1 MTEKRFKMKKLEY
14 EVYFIDS
21 QQEYVDEDE
30 PNFKIDGERTLSN
43 SQILDLL
50 NENEKLKNK
59 LKFFNGLNEPYG
71 TIIKE
76 NERLKKENER
86 LKKENKDLEFFR
98 YNVFKSMDKA
108 RIWREKKLKARKNS

>member
-21 QQEYVDEDE
+21 QQEYVDKDE
-30 PNFKIDGERTLSN
+30 PNFKIDGEKTMSN

-50 NENEKLKNK
+50 NENERLKNK
-59 LKFFNGLNEPYG
+59 LKFFNELNEPYG
-71 TIIKE
+71 TIIE
-76 NERLKKENER
+76 ENER
-86 LKKENKDLEFFR
+86 LKKENKDLEAFR